1 MLDDLIDAAAVPML
15 LYVLRQFCKEGSPK
29 AAAKRDNDAI
39 VRLVLI
45 LERLANHATS
55 ARDQIK
61 GDAAMKVLWRIRR
74 DREHPACAAAGKLLQ
89 HMGQET
95 AAMQIQMVV
104 SGFVMRRRTQR
115 MSRLVKEA
123 MSRRAS
129 QSGAVASSEKPLL
142 SST

>member
-1 MLDDLIDAAAVPML
+1 
-15 LYVLRQFCKEGSPK
+15 
-29 AAAKRDNDAI
+29 
-39 VRLVLI
+39 
-45 LERLANHATS
+45 
-55 ARDQIK
+55 
-61 GDAAMKVLWRIRR
+61 MKVLWRIRR
-74 DREHPACAAAGKLLQ
+74 DREHSACAAAAKLLQ

-129 QSGAVASSEKPLL
+129 NAGGTVFGTSPS
-142 SST
+142 